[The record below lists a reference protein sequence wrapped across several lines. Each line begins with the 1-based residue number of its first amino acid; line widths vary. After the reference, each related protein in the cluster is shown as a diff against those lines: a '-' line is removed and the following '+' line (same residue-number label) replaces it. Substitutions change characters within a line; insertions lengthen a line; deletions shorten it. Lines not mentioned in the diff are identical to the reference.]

1 MTDNEPTNI
10 EEFKVQATTA
20 SNEKLCEIVVV
31 NRYLGLMKEEAVV
44 CMEELATRRANGDTF
59 EFEKQIDNV
68 FNTLPK
74 FKLDMKKI
82 LNQASPNLS
91 SFFSFLKK

>member
-1 MTDNEPTNI
+1 MSNTNTDD
-10 EEFKVQATTA
+10 FKVQATTA
-20 SNEKLCEIVVV
+20 TNEKLCEIVVV
-31 NRYLGLMKEEAVV
+31 NRYLGLMEKEAVI

-59 EFEKQIDNV
+59 EYEKQIDEV

-82 LNQASPNLS
+82 LNQASPNIS
-91 SFFSFLKK
+91 SIFSFLKK